1 MTFDRPGPVE
11 RASRIWPLDNPPKD
25 TRADGPV
32 VLLKQVA
39 AIAWRYKLR
48 LAACIATG
56 IVLAALYAHSLPRTY
71 NATATMLLEPR
82 QFSNASNVLQQ
93 GLDLNSA
100 ESELQILLSER
111 LLSAVFNSLRLYESP
126 ELGPQESG
134 MLRSA
139 ITGAIDL
146 FRSTFGAQPDV
157 SAAPEADQSSSAPSP
172 EETLKR
178 IAFANFVDRVYAR
191 RVGQSYVV
199 EVGYWSTD
207 PSQPARVANAI
218 ISGYI
223 LQSVIAKEQIAQ
235 AGTETLQGRLDAL
248 ANQVNAATEA
258 MAEGTLPK
266 VATPDADAKITGAAL
281 HPLSPSSPRT
291 SLIVAF
297 GGVLGLFCGMAAL
310 GMSVAFDRK
319 VRAPKDLQFETPLPC
334 LATLPETAAG
344 LAMARLGVSSRN
356 VQRQAGALRDLRT
369 LIDIAC
375 VPRKGEK
382 HVVIALAGC
391 SRDSGASALS
401 LSLADMLARSGRS
414 ASVFWCEPH
423 AQGASGAP
431 ASMLD
436 IAGSDRH
443 LEELIFEHR
452 GGVPVLPIL
461 SREPLINTY
470 ANFRN
475 PRIREIIDIARA
487 KGDVIIEL
495 PALDASLD
503 ALALASHADA
513 VLVIARWGRTT
524 REAVKDAEHQFRR
537 AGANLIGY
545 VINRQRS

>member
-1 MTFDRPGPVE
+1 M
-11 RASRIWPLDNPPKD
+11 PKD
-25 TRADGPV
+25 NRADGPV
-32 VLLKQVA
+32 VLLKQVM
-39 AIAWRYKLR
+39 AIAWRYKIR
-48 LAACIATG
+48 LIACLATG
-56 IVLAALYAHSLPRTY
+56 IVLATLYAHSLPRTY

-82 QFSNASNVLQQ
+82 QFANASTVQQQ

-126 ELGPQESG
+126 ELGPQEG
-134 MLRSA
+134 GAVRTA
-139 ITGAIDL
+139 ITAVVDF
-146 FRSTFGAQPDV
+146 FRSTFLAPPD
-157 SAAPEADQSSSAPSP
+157 PTEADVQPVTVPSA
-172 EETLKR
+172 EENLR
-178 IAFANFVDRVYAR
+178 RAAFANFVDRVTAR

-199 EVGYWSTD
+199 EVGYWSVD

-223 LQSVIAKEQIAQ
+223 LQSVISKEQVAQ

-248 ANQVNAATEA
+248 ARQVTAATEA
-258 MAEGTLPK
+258 MAAGTLPK
-266 VATPDADAKITGAAL
+266 VPTPDADAKITGAAL

-310 GMSVAFDRK
+310 AISVTFDRK
-319 VRAPKDLQFETPLPC
+319 VRAAKDLQHETPLPC
-334 LATLPETAAG
+334 LASIPETSAG
-344 LAMARLGVSSRN
+344 LAMARLGVRSRN
-356 VQRQAGALRDLRT
+356 VQRQAGALRDLKT

-391 SRDSGASALS
+391 SRDTGASGLS
-401 LSLADMLARSGRS
+401 LSLADMLARSGRP
-414 ASVFWCEPH
+414 ASVFWCEPQV
-423 AQGASGAP
+423 QGASNAVT
-431 ASMLD
+431 SMLD
-436 IAGSDRH
+436 AANSDKDVH
-443 LEELIFEHR
+443 NLIFDYR
-452 GGVPVLPIL
+452 AGIPVLPIL
-461 SREPLINTY
+461 SREPMVNAY

-475 PRIREIIDIARA
+475 PRIRDIIDAARL

-495 PALDASLD
+495 PALDTSLD

-524 REAVKDAEHQFRR
+524 REAVKEAEHQFRR
-537 AGANLIGY
+537 AGVNLIGY
-545 VINRQRS
+545 VINRQKS